1 MIERIDIQLKSIF
14 KRSGSSDSPA
24 RPMWYTWYYPLPL
37 CGMGLT
43 TPHKRQQIEDV
54 TEYMPQTQVAISI
67 IYINLT
73 LHNTITNNIFF
84 RIQNI

>member
-14 KRSGSSDSPA
+14 ERSGSSDSPA
-24 RPMWYTWYYPLPL
+24 RPVWYTWYYPLPL

>member
-14 KRSGSSDSPA
+14 ERSDSSDSLA
-24 RPMWYTWYYPLPL
+24 RPVWYTWYYPLSL
-37 CGMGLT
+37 RGMGLT
-43 TPHKRQQIEDV
+43 IPHKRQQIEDV

>member
-37 CGMGLT
+37 CGKGLT

-54 TEYMPQTQVAISI
+54 TEYMPQMQVAISM
-67 IYINLT
+67 IYINPT
-73 LHNTITNNIFF
+73 LHNIITNNIFF